1 MDIDWTAVGG
11 ISTAATAVVAIWA
24 IAAAKNDSRDRSRP
38 VVVAEYR
45 VPPHGHFALIFV
57 VRNAGAS
64 VARDITVTFD
74 PELGTP
80 TDGQKIRPFLI
91 ERYEDPIP
99 VLAPGQELTNSVH
112 VDDKSQYETDLPFE
126 VTVRIRYRRSRWR
139 WYEDEYPLKSAVH
152 TKETR
157 LESSGSPAGQLK
169 SIREALEGSR
179 RALESI
185 SRKLPDGED

>member
-38 VVVAEYR
+38 VMVAEYR
-45 VPPHGHFALIFV
+45 NVPYGHKTLEFV

-64 VARDITVTFD
+64 VARDITVSFD
-74 PELGTP
+74 PDLGSPTP
-80 TDGQKIRPFLI
+80 RQVIRPFLAR
-91 ERYEDPIP
+91 RYADAIP
-99 VLAPGQELTNSVH
+99 VLAPGQELTNTIH
-112 VDDKSQYETDLPFE
+112 VDQEDQDETDLPFE

-139 WYEDEYPLKSAVH
+139 WYTDEFPLRTAVH
-152 TKETR
+152 TLRTWTT
-157 LESSGSPAGQLK
+157 STDSPDGRLK
-169 SIREALEGSR
+169 SIKEALEGSR

-185 SRKLPDGED
+185 SRKVPDSDG